1 MSGLDALIQ
10 LHRFPEPL
18 YVTRPAIPS
27 LDAYADRLRPVWE
40 KRWLANAGD
49 SHQELERRLALYLGT
64 EHVSL
69 FCNGTIAML
78 VGIQSLGIESGEVVT
93 TPFTFPATTHTLFWN
108 RLTPVF
114 CDIKPDDYTLDPAK
128 LEACITPNTRAIL
141 PVHVYGGLCDMNAI
155 EAIARR
161 HRLPVLYDAAHVFGV
176 TATDGPPLA
185 RGDLSVLSFHATKVF
200 TTAEGGA
207 VIARDA
213 AHKRRIDLLKNF
225 GIAGEEEVLS
235 PGINGK
241 MNELSAALG
250 LLNLDTIDQEL
261 EARRTVLRAYRDRLA
276 GQPGITLLPETP
288 GITPNGAYMPVRIT
302 AHAFG
307 RSRDEVHAIMR
318 QCNVITRKYFYP
330 LCSHFDFYKD
340 LPSAHP
346 EHLPEAERASR
357 ETLCLPIYNG
367 LSEAHVER
375 VCALLLALRTSN

>member
-10 LHRFPEPL
+10 QHRFSAPL
-18 YVTRPAIPS
+18 YVTRPALPS
-27 LDAYADRLRPVWE
+27 IEAYAERLRPVWE

-49 SHQELERRLALYLGT
+49 AHQELERRLAAYLGA

-114 CDIKPDDYTLDPAK
+114 CDIKPDDFTLDPDK

-141 PVHVYGGLCDMNAI
+141 PVHVYGGLCDMDAI
-155 EAIARR
+155 EVIARR

-176 TATDGPPLA
+176 KSEAGPPLVH
-185 RGDLSVLSFHATKVF
+185 GDLSVLSFHATKVF

-250 LLNLDTIDQEL
+250 LLNLDTINEEL
-261 EARRTVLRAYRDRLA
+261 EGRRAVLRSYRTHLS
-276 GQPGITLLPETP
+276 GQPGLTLLPDRP

-302 AHAFG
+302 EAAFG

-318 QCNVITRKYFYP
+318 ECNVVTRKYFYP

-340 LPSAHP
+340 LPSARP
-346 EHLPEAERASR
+346 EHLPEAERAAR
-357 ETLCLPIYNG
+357 EMLCLPIYNG
-367 LSEAHVER
+367 LSESDVGR
-375 VCALLLALRTSN
+375 VCDLLLALRQQ